1 MATIERPKDGS
12 KMQATFSEMKQG
24 NADDWAIIGGQYR
37 AFAKGVSDRVLDHL
51 RLLEGDFGGFPV
63 CRL

>member
-37 AFAKGVSDRVLDHL
+37 AFAKGVADRVLDHL
-51 RLLEGDFGGFPV
+51 RL
-63 CRL
+63 